1 MYRPEKG
8 KRIVKPTVLYYNTQ
22 NPAKADLVKAA
33 LMQMGVCIRHISPD
47 QVNETIGYLAG
58 MEGFVPLGTSVFG
71 NTGVTGLEKFLPIIK
86 DEVLIMH
93 NFTQEKL
100 DELLYRLRSVNAS
113 VALKAVVTPTNCL
126 WHFWQL
132 YEELKEEHAQMA
144 KQMQKKPRM

>member
-1 MYRPEKG
+1 
-8 KRIVKPTVLYYNTQ
+8 
-22 NPAKADLVKAA
+22 
-33 LMQMGVCIRHISPD
+33 MQMGVCIRHISPD

-71 NTGVTGLEKFLPIIK
+71 NTGMTGLEKFLPIIK

-113 VALKAVVTPTNCL
+113 VALKAVVTPTNCS

-144 KQMQKKPRM
+144 KQSRKNHRCECIEKNTIKNKKIIHSHLNLQALSSIIQAL